1 MFFLRG
7 RSPFGVVAI
16 VVLTMSL
23 WPGLTSACPIL
34 EDISD
39 GSFRCEKECMTQ
51 TKRKVYGTLIYGEKS
66 DACLAGLHAGAL
78 GLSGGI
84 LLAQRKDDP
93 GRVIQD
99 TCRNRVCSE
108 GLEPSGSVYTVSAE
122 TLVTEKVRG
131 DVLLVHNNYQY
142 EQLNIL
148 CLSEDPN
155 NTLSTNS
162 ITRWNYGDIDNPQEP
177 SPSKVITKSHSSE
190 NRHAFRC
197 LGRTPSSDV
206 FGPVIFHNAEYKTT
220 QYTFRASKGDAL
232 QVRFSQ
238 PDALPNDVVVRRF
251 PNGHSSEVS
260 LNYANVQ
267 PEVTALYNA
276 GDGISGAY
284 LNSIIRDCEEGKYGG
299 ECQHACPKCK
309 NGGECHSY
317 TGECICPPGFTG
329 NLCQIA
335 CPKGYIG
342 NDFKLQC
349 SQKEF
354 IFPLPVEDSCEGL
367 TFCLPDPLGCTCA
380 AGYKGVLCDQSCDL
394 GEYGA
399 GCIGSC
405 FEKCQTND
413 CDPVTGKCPP
423 SPPKNM
429 EIEVIYPRK
438 SNFILGKLCQG

>member
-1 MFFLRG
+1 
-7 RSPFGVVAI
+7 
-16 VVLTMSL
+16 
-23 WPGLTSACPIL
+23 
-34 EDISD
+34 
-39 GSFRCEKECMTQ
+39 MTEIF
-51 TKRKVYGTLIYGEKS
+51 VYK
-66 DACLAGLHAGAL
+66 
-78 GLSGGI
+78 
-84 LLAQRKDDP
+84 Q
-93 GRVIQD
+93 
-99 TCRNRVCSE
+99 
-108 GLEPSGSVYTVSAE
+108 
-122 TLVTEKVRG
+122 KVRG
-131 DVLLVHNNYQY
+131 DVLLVHNNYQN

-197 LGRTPSSDV
+197 LGRTPASDV

-284 LNSIIRDCEEGKYGG
+284 FNIIIRDCEKGKYGG

-342 NDFKLQC
+342 NDCKLQC

-413 CDPVTGKCPP
+413 CDPVTGKLHVALFGDSPDPP
-423 SPPKNM
+423 NITNKRLFAD
-429 EIEVIYPRK
+429 EI
-438 SNFILGKLCQG
+438 FL